1 MLFPTQDSANRKSMD
16 KTKKILLYA
25 AAAIVILA
33 AAGLIFKHQSG
44 QVEKDTPAKYIFV
57 MIGDGMG
64 ATQVAAVESY
74 LSYQAGKLGG
84 EQLTFTKFP
93 VLGLCTTFSADRN
106 ITDSSASGTAI
117 ATGSKTDNGK
127 LGVDPEGNELKSMA
141 YTFKEQGYRIGIMS
155 SVPANHA
162 TPASFYGHDMDRGDY
177 YNISLQIPES
187 GFDFIAGS
195 GLLQFNGKNNDQEP
209 IDKVLESKGYDVCFG
224 LDELAASTDEAGVVV
239 VQPSQKNA
247 EALNY
252 EIDRDTEFKEDRLG
266 EVLAAAIDYLG
277 DEKPFFIMCEGGEID
292 WAAHD
297 NNMMTMTDA
306 ILRFDEAVKVAYD
319 FYLEHKDETLIIVT
333 ADHETGG
340 ITIGS
345 GHSSMIDW
353 AGIEKAYEEAG
364 ETSRAENRAISTEH
378 NIGWA
383 SYGHT
388 GGPVPI
394 YAIGKGAGKF
404 CGRMDN
410 TDIYAKVV
418 CE

>member
-1 MLFPTQDSANRKSMD
+1 MD

-25 AAAIVILA
+25 AAAIIILA
-33 AAGLIFKHQSG
+33 ALGLIFKPHSSKS
-44 QVEKDTPAKYIFV
+44 EDTPAKYVFV

-74 LSYQAGKLGG
+74 LSYKAGKLGG

-93 VLGLCTTFSADRN
+93 ILGLCTTFSANRN
-106 ITDSSASGTAI
+106 ITDSSAAGTAI

-127 LGVDPEGNELKSMA
+127 LGVDPEGNDLKSMA

-187 GFDFIAGS
+187 NFDFIAGS
-195 GLLQFNGKNNDQEP
+195 GLLEFKGENDAQEP
-209 IDKVLESKGYDVCFG
+209 IDKVLEREGYDVCFG
-224 LDELAASTDEAGVVV
+224 LEELAASTDKTGVVV

-252 EIDRDTEFKEDRLG
+252 EINRDTEFKEDRLG

-277 DEKPFFIMCEGGEID
+277 DENPFFIMCEGGEID

-297 NNMMTMTDA
+297 NNMMSMTDA
-306 ILRFDEAVKVAYD
+306 ITRFDEAVKVAYD
-319 FYLEHKDETLIIVT
+319 FYLEHPDETLIIVT

-340 ITIGS
+340 ITLGS

-353 AGIEKAYEEAG
+353 AGIEEAYAEG
-364 ETSRAENRAISTEH
+364 GKTSREENREISTEH

-394 YAIGKGAGKF
+394 YAIGKGAEKF
-404 CGRMDN
+404 SGRMDN